1 LKNATCKSWGSCP
14 FKTKSKNRRKQW
26 WWAWSS

>member
-14 FKTKSKNRRKQW
+14 FKTKSKNRRKQ
-26 WWAWSS
+26 